1 MAGTVEAERR
11 YHHGDLRAALTDAA
25 VAQVDEVGID
35 HLSLRAAATTVGVSP
50 SAAYHHFADKEALL
64 AAVALAANASLD
76 ASMQSAVAQ
85 VGGTGAQAAR
95 ARVLAA
101 ARAYLQFAIDH
112 PRLFRAAFSG
122 HGAAAPSAP
131 APSAPAPSAPAPSAP
146 AGSSPVVNSPVE
158 DSPALNA
165 VDPAYHRASALL
177 DQLVET
183 GAVPDSFRKGAEEII
198 WATIHGMATLI
209 LEGYLDADRLEEY
222 LVDMERLLMPR
233 TSRSAR

>member
-76 ASMQSAVAQ
+76 ASMQAAVAQ
-85 VGGTGAQAAR
+85 VGGAGAQAAR

-131 APSAPAPSAPAPSAP
+131 APSAPAPSAPA
-146 AGSSPVVNSPVE
+146 GSSPVVNSPVE
-158 DSPALNA
+158 DSPALDA

>member
-1 MAGTVEAERR
+1 MASTVEAERR

-76 ASMQSAVAQ
+76 ASMQAAVAQ

-122 HGAAAPSAP
+122 HGA
-131 APSAPAPSAPAPSAP
+131 PAPSAPAPSAP

-158 DSPALNA
+158 DSPALDA